1 MLYLPMARVDNEM
14 KKQEIGFLMFVFH
27 ISIDRRNLEKDN
39 IGQ

>member
-14 KKQEIGFLMFVFH
+14 RKQEIGFLMFVFH
-27 ISIDRRNLEKDN
+27 ISIDRNLEKDN